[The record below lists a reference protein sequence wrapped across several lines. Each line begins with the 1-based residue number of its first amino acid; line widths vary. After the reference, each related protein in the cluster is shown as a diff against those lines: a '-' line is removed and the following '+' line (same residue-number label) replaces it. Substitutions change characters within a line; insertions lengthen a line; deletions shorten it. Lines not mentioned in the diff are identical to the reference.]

1 MDLSE
6 AAEPTRFIA
15 ESFKQLQDDICRGLE
30 EVESSLSGTA
40 FHEDAWNRP
49 GGGGGR
55 TRVLK
60 DGAVWEKGGVNF
72 SEVHGK
78 TTEELRVQ
86 LGTAAE
92 SFWASGVSLVLHP
105 QNPHVPI
112 VHMNVRHFALSDG
125 TRWFGGGIDLTPH
138 YVDVD
143 QARRFHRSLK
153 ATCDRHSCSDY
164 RAFKAWADRYFFLPH
179 RDETRGVGGIFFDHL
194 GREAH
199 SSREFEDI
207 FKFAMDVGQTFL
219 PSYLPLVAE
228 NHNVPFSAEEREWQL
243 HRRGR
248 YAEFNLVWDRGTRFG
263 LVSNGRTESILMSLP
278 PKAKWTYALEP
289 GPAES
294 ETLAWLRQDIDWAG
308 DPVLPKD

>member
-72 SEVHGK
+72 SEVHGE

-164 RAFKAWADRYFFLPH
+164 SAFKAWADRYFFLP
-179 RDETRGVGGIFFDHL
+179 
-194 GREAH
+194 
-199 SSREFEDI
+199 
-207 FKFAMDVGQTFL
+207 
-219 PSYLPLVAE
+219 
-228 NHNVPFSAEEREWQL
+228 
-243 HRRGR
+243 
-248 YAEFNLVWDRGTRFG
+248 
-263 LVSNGRTESILMSLP
+263 P
-278 PKAKWTYALEP
+278 P
-289 GPAES
+289 PAEAS
-294 ETLAWLRQDIDWAG
+294 DSSGTLDDDDRDPMFEEAASVLVMHQQGSTSLLQRKLKLGYNRAGRLIDQLESAG
-308 DPVLPKD
+308 IIGPFEGSKARKVLVPDEASLEQLLQSSSATTE